1 MTGNN
6 GRKVDS
12 ISDQFIQEIY
22 FRDKAGQV
30 QVLSHLFTL
39 CGSGGGEIRSFKGSW
54 LAIIRLAKCHPF
66 HPGGY
71 DPVK

>member
-1 MTGNN
+1 MRPGKCRFYPTC
-6 GRKVDS
+6 S
-12 ISDQFIQEIY
+12 LY
-22 FRDKAGQV
+22 AV
-30 QVLSHLFTL
+30 QAVEKYGAL
-39 CGSGGGEIRSFKGSW
+39 KGSW